1 MGRLGIGW
9 KCVLFCEWGP
19 ARGIQLQPLPAV
31 AAAACSPI
39 HKTRPAARHGE
50 GPRSGRCTELKFS
63 WGRPDFF
70 LGGERRR
77 HKGSGLKLQDEL
89 ERLPCRLFKRYFEH
103 NVSSP

>member
-31 AAAACSPI
+31 AAAARSPI
-39 HKTRPAARHGE
+39 HKTRPAARLGE
-50 GPRSGRCTELKFS
+50 GPRSGRCAELKFS
-63 WGRPDFF
+63 WGHSDFF
-70 LGGERRR
+70 LGGGRRR
-77 HKGSGLKLQDEL
+77 QHKGSGLKLQDEL
-89 ERLPCRLFKRYFEH
+89 EPSLQAFKRYFEH